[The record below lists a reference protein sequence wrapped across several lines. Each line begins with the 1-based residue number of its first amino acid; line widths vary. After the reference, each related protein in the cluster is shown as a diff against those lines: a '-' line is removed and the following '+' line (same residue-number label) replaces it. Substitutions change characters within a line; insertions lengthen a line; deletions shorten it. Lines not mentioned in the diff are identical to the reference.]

1 MEPLGTVGLTASA
14 GARRCLSVDGNEER
28 DVEGQ
33 RKKKMKLSYMGRPCD
48 ISPIT
53 V

>member
-28 DVEGQ
+28 DVEDQ
-33 RKKKMKLSYMGRPCD
+33 RKKMKLSYMGRPCD